1 MKKIFGILLAIG
13 FILTM
18 TAGAVSAG
26 GDRDHYGDH
35 DERGGHNE
43 HRGGHNAHFGEHQHG
58 EHHHHH
64 HHEWRNNRWEDWD
77 EDCWC

>member
-1 MKKIFGILLAIG
+1 MQMKKIFGILLAIG

-26 GDRDHYGDH
+26 GDDHYGDH
-35 DERGGHNE
+35 DEHRGGHNE
-43 HRGGHNAHFGEHQHG
+43 HFGEHQHG

-64 HHEWRNNRWEDWD
+64 HEWRNNHWEDWD

>member
-1 MKKIFGILLAIG
+1 MLKIRKVLTILLAIG

-18 TAGAVSAG
+18 TAGAVSAEPE
-26 GDRDHYGDH
+26 H
-35 DERGGHNE
+35 GHPWE
-43 HRGGHNAHFGEHQHG
+43 HHEKPHWEHPV

-64 HHEWRNNRWEDWD
+64 HHEWRNNHWEDWD